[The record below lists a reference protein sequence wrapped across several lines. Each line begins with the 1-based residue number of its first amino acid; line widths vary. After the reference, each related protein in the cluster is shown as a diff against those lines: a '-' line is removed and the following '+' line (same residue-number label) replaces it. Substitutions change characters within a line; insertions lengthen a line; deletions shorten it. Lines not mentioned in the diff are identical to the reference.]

1 MRKRLISL
9 LAGVALAASPVLA
22 MPSQAASSIPAII
35 RDAEIETTI
44 RDYTTPIFTAAGL
57 DASAVHVYLLE
68 SDQINAFVAGGM
80 NVFIYTGLLI
90 ATQRPLQL
98 IGVVAHETGHIAGGH
113 LSRIQDG
120 LRAATITGI
129 LAMVLG
135 GIAAA
140 ASQSGTAAAGGILA
154 GQDMAM
160 RSILNYTRTM
170 EASADAAAFK
180 FLDRT
185 HQSARGI
192 LEFFGILQ
200 QQEQML
206 FGQPN
211 PYLINHPLT
220 SDRIAA
226 VQEHVDQSPYSN
238 IPDRPDWV
246 IRHKRMVA
254 KLIGYIWPMQRVL
267 QSYPES
273 DKSIYGRYARAIAYY
288 RVGLVQR
295 SVPLIDSLIAEQ
307 PQDPYFQELK
317 GQMLY
322 ENGRGAEAMAY
333 YQKAMLLAPDE
344 PLLSMELAQVQIE
357 QNDPS
362 LIKPAI
368 AELRQTLQIE
378 PDNGEAWHLFGMAY
392 GRDGQTGMAALALAE
407 AAAANDR
414 PKLARDQANQAIGLL
429 PVGSPAWLRAQD
441 ILTTIKPDKGSSDNA
456 AIPLQ
461 QSVPGANP

>member
-9 LAGVALAASPVLA
+9 VAGAALAASPVLT
-22 MPSQAASSIPAII
+22 MQSEAAKSIPSII

-44 RDYTTPIFTAAGL
+44 RDYTTPIFRAAGL
-57 DASAVHVYLLE
+57 DASVVHIYLLQSE
-68 SDQINAFVAGGM
+68 EINAFVAGGM
-80 NVFIYTGLLI
+80 NVFIHTGLLI

-98 IGVVAHETGHIAGGH
+98 IGVVAHETGHIADGH
-113 LSRIQDG
+113 LSRIQEG
-120 LRAATITGI
+120 LRSATITGI
-129 LAMVLG
+129 IAMVLG
-135 GIAAA
+135 GVAAA
-140 ASQSGTAAAGGILA
+140 ASQNSGAAAGGILA
-154 GQDMAM
+154 GQDMAE

-170 EASADAAAFK
+170 EASADAAALK

-185 HQSARGI
+185 HQSARGL

-200 QQEQML
+200 QQQQVL

-220 SDRIAA
+220 TERIAA

-254 KLIGYIWPMQRVL
+254 KLIGFIWPMPRVL
-267 QSYPES
+267 QAYPES
-273 DKSIYGRYARAIAYY
+273 DRSVYGRYARAIAYY
-288 RVGLVQR
+288 RVGLLQR
-295 SVPLIDSLIAEQ
+295 AIPLIDGLIAEQ

-322 ENGRGAEAMAY
+322 ENGRGAEALAY
-333 YQKAMLLAPDE
+333 YQKAMAFAPDE

-368 AELRQTLQIE
+368 AELRQSLQME
-378 PDNGEAWHLFGMAY
+378 PDNGDAWHYLGMAY
-392 GRDGQTGMAALALAE
+392 GRDGQMGMAALALAE
-407 AAAANDR
+407 AAAANDH
-414 PKLARDQANQAIGLL
+414 PKRARDQANQAMGLL

-441 ILTTIKPDKGSSDNA
+441 IVTTTKTDSASSDDA

-461 QSVPGANP
+461 Q

>member
-9 LAGVALAASPVLA
+9 LAGVTLAASPV
-22 MPSQAASSIPAII
+22 MTMRSEAANSIPTII

-57 DASAVHVYLLE
+57 NASAVHIYLLD

-80 NVFIYTGLLI
+80 NIFIYTGLLI

-98 IGVVAHETGHIAGGH
+98 IGVIAHETGHIAGGH
-113 LSRIQDG
+113 LARIQEG
-120 LRAATITGI
+120 LSAATITGI
-129 LAMVLG
+129 IAMVLG

-140 ASQSGTAAAGGILA
+140 ASQNSGAAAGGMMA
-154 GQDMAM
+154 GQDMAT
-160 RSILNYTRTM
+160 RSILSYTRTM
-170 EASADAAAFK
+170 EASADAAALK

-185 HQSARGI
+185 HQSARGL

-200 QQEQML
+200 QQQQVL
-206 FGQPN
+206 FGQPD

-220 SDRIAA
+220 SERIAA

-254 KLIGYIWPMQRVL
+254 KLIGYIWPLPRVL
-267 QSYPES
+267 QAYPES
-273 DKSIYGRYARAIAYY
+273 DKSVYGRYARAIAYY
-288 RVGLVQR
+288 RVGLLQR
-295 SVPLIDSLIAEQ
+295 AIPLVDSLIAEQ
-307 PQDPYFQELK
+307 PEDPYFQELK

-322 ENGRGAEAMAY
+322 ENGRGADALAY
-333 YQKAMLLAPDE
+333 YQRAVALAPDE
-344 PLLSMELAQVQIE
+344 PLLTMELAQVQIE

-368 AELRQTLQIE
+368 AELRQTLEAE
-378 PDNGEAWHLFGMAY
+378 PDNGDAWQSLGMAY
-392 GRDGQTGMAALALAE
+392 GRDGQMGMAALALAE
-407 AAAANDR
+407 SAAANDH

-429 PVGSPAWLRAQD
+429 PVGTPAWLRAQD
-441 ILTTIKPDKGSSDNA
+441 ILTTTKTDSASSDDA
-456 AIPLQ
+456 AIP
-461 QSVPGANP
+461 

>member
-9 LAGVALAASPVLA
+9 LAGMALTASPVLSTRA
-22 MPSQAASSIPAII
+22 EAANSFPAII

-57 DASAVHVYLLE
+57 DASAVHIYLLE

-113 LSRIQDG
+113 LARIQEG
-120 LRAATITGI
+120 LHAATITGI
-129 LAMVLG
+129 IAMVLG

-140 ASQSGTAAAGGILA
+140 ATQNGGAAAGGLLA

-160 RSILNYTRTM
+160 RSILSYTRTM
-170 EASADAAAFK
+170 EASADAAALK

-185 HQSARGI
+185 HQSARGL

-200 QQEQML
+200 QQQQML

-220 SDRIAA
+220 SERIAA
-226 VQEHVDQSPYSN
+226 VQEHVDQSPYSD

-254 KLIGYIWPMQRVL
+254 KLIGYIWPLQQVL
-267 QSYPES
+267 QRYPES
-273 DKSIYGRYARAIAYY
+273 DKSIYGRYARAFAYY
-288 RVGLVQR
+288 RVGMLQR
-295 SVPLIDSLIAEQ
+295 SIPLIDSLIAEQ
-307 PQDPYFQELK
+307 PEDPYFQELK

-322 ENGRGAEAMAY
+322 ENGRGAEALGY
-333 YQKAMLLAPDE
+333 YQRAVGLAPDE

-368 AELRQTLQIE
+368 AELRRTLEAE
-378 PDNGEAWHLFGMAY
+378 PDNGEAWHFLGMAY
-392 GRDGQTGMAALALAE
+392 GRDGQMGMAALALAE
-407 AAAANDR
+407 SAAADDH

-441 ILTTIKPDKGSSDNA
+441 ILTTTKTDSASSDDS

-461 QSVPGANP
+461 Q

>member
-9 LAGVALAASPVLA
+9 LAGMALAASPVLT
-22 MPSQAASSIPAII
+22 MPSEAANAIPTIV

-57 DASAVHVYLLE
+57 DASAVHVYLLN

-113 LSRIQDG
+113 LARIQEG
-120 LRAATITGI
+120 LHAATITGI

-140 ASQSGTAAAGGILA
+140 ASQNAGAAAGGIMA
-154 GQDMAM
+154 GQDMAE
-160 RSILNYTRTM
+160 RSILSYTRTM
-170 EASADAAAFK
+170 EASADAAALK

-185 HQSARGI
+185 HQSARGL
-192 LEFFGILQ
+192 LEFFGILEQ
-200 QQEQML
+200 QQQVL

-220 SDRIAA
+220 TERIDA

-254 KLIGYIWPMQRVL
+254 KLIGFLWPLPRVL

-273 DKSIYGRYARAIAYY
+273 DRSVYGRYARSIAYY
-288 RVGLVQR
+288 RVGLLQR
-295 SVPLIDSLIAEQ
+295 SIPLIDSLIAEQ

-322 ENGRGAEAMAY
+322 ENGRGAEALAY
-333 YQKAMLLAPDE
+333 YQRATALAPDE
-344 PLLSMELAQVQIE
+344 PLLSMELAEVQIE

-368 AELRQTLQIE
+368 AELHQCLQME
-378 PDNGEAWHLFGMAY
+378 PDNGDAWRLLGMAY
-392 GRDGQTGMAALALAE
+392 GRDGQMGMAALALAE
-407 AAAANDR
+407 SAAANDH

-441 ILTTIKPDKGSSDNA
+441 ILTTTKTDSASSDDS

-461 QSVPGANP
+461 Q

>member
-1 MRKRLISL
+1 M
-9 LAGVALAASPVLA
+9 ALTASPVLSTRA
-22 MPSQAASSIPAII
+22 EAANSFPAII

-57 DASAVHVYLLE
+57 DASAVHIYLLE

-113 LSRIQDG
+113 LARIQEG
-120 LRAATITGI
+120 LHAATITGI
-129 LAMVLG
+129 IAMVLG

-140 ASQSGTAAAGGILA
+140 ATQNGGAAAGGLLA

-160 RSILNYTRTM
+160 RSILSYTRTM
-170 EASADAAAFK
+170 EASADAAALK

-185 HQSARGI
+185 HQSARGL

-200 QQEQML
+200 QQQQML

-220 SDRIAA
+220 SERIAA
-226 VQEHVDQSPYSN
+226 VQEHVDQSPYSD

-254 KLIGYIWPMQRVL
+254 KLIGYIWPLQQVL
-267 QSYPES
+267 QRYPES
-273 DKSIYGRYARAIAYY
+273 DKSIYGRYARAFAYY
-288 RVGLVQR
+288 RVGMLQR
-295 SVPLIDSLIAEQ
+295 SIPLIDSLIAEQ
-307 PQDPYFQELK
+307 PGDPYFQELK

-322 ENGRGAEAMAY
+322 ENGRGAEALAY
-333 YQKAMLLAPDE
+333 YQRAVDMAPDE

-368 AELRQTLQIE
+368 AELRRTLEAE
-378 PDNGEAWHLFGMAY
+378 PDNGEAWHFLGMAY
-392 GRDGQTGMAALALAE
+392 GRDGQMGMAALALAE
-407 AAAANDR
+407 SAAADDH

-441 ILTTIKPDKGSSDNA
+441 ILTTTKTDAASSDDS

-461 QSVPGANP
+461 Q

>member
-9 LAGVALAASPVLA
+9 LAGMALTASPVLSTRA
-22 MPSQAASSIPAII
+22 EAANSFPAII

-57 DASAVHVYLLE
+57 DASAVHIYLLE

-113 LSRIQDG
+113 LARIQEG
-120 LRAATITGI
+120 LHAATITGI
-129 LAMVLG
+129 IAMVLG

-140 ASQSGTAAAGGILA
+140 ATQNGGAAAGGLLA

-160 RSILNYTRTM
+160 RSILSYTRTM
-170 EASADAAAFK
+170 EASADAAALK

-185 HQSARGI
+185 HQSARGL

-200 QQEQML
+200 QQQQML

-220 SDRIAA
+220 SERIAA
-226 VQEHVDQSPYSN
+226 VQEHVDQSPYSD

-254 KLIGYIWPMQRVL
+254 KLIGYIWPLQQVL
-267 QSYPES
+267 QRYPES
-273 DKSIYGRYARAIAYY
+273 DKSIYGRYARAFAYY
-288 RVGLVQR
+288 RVGMLQR
-295 SVPLIDSLIAEQ
+295 SIPLIDSLIAEQ
-307 PQDPYFQELK
+307 PEDPYSQELK

-322 ENGRGAEAMAY
+322 ENGRGAEALAY
-333 YQKAMLLAPDE
+333 YQRAVDLAPDE

-368 AELRQTLQIE
+368 AELRRTLEAE
-378 PDNGEAWHLFGMAY
+378 PDNGEAWHFLGMAY
-392 GRDGQTGMAALALAE
+392 GRDGQMRMAALALAE
-407 AAAANDR
+407 SAAADDH

-441 ILTTIKPDKGSSDNA
+441 ILTTTKTDAASSDDS

-461 QSVPGANP
+461 Q

>member
-9 LAGVALAASPVLA
+9 LAGFALAATPVLA
-22 MPSQAASSIPAII
+22 TPSEGAQAFPSII

-57 DASAVHVYLLE
+57 DAKAVHVYLLQ

-80 NVFIYTGLLI
+80 NVFIFTGLII

-113 LSRIQDG
+113 LARIQEG
-120 LRAATITGI
+120 LRGATITGI
-129 LAMVLG
+129 IAMVLG

-140 ASQSGTAAAGGILA
+140 ASGNAGAAAGGLLA
-154 GQDMAM
+154 GQDMAQ
-160 RSILNYTRTM
+160 RSILNYTRVM
-170 EASADAAAFK
+170 EASADAAALK
-180 FLDRT
+180 FLDAT
-185 HQSARGI
+185 HQSSRGL

-200 QQEQML
+200 QQQQML

-220 SDRIAA
+220 SDRIDA
-226 VQEHVDQSPYSN
+226 VQQHVDRSPYSN
-238 IPDRPDWV
+238 SPDRPDWV

-254 KLIGYIWPMQRVL
+254 KLIGFIWPLPRVL

-273 DKSIYGRYARAIAYY
+273 DKSVYGRYARAIAYY
-288 RVGLVQR
+288 RIGLLAR
-295 SVPLIDSLIAEQ
+295 SLPLIDGLIAEQ
-307 PQDPYFQELK
+307 PEDPYFQELK

-322 ENGRGAEAMAY
+322 ENGRGSEALAY
-333 YQKAMLLAPDE
+333 YQKALALAPDQ
-344 PLLSMELAQVQIE
+344 PLLSLELAEVQIE
-357 QNDPS
+357 QYDPS

-368 AELRQTLQIE
+368 AELQQSLQAD
-378 PDNGEAWHLFGMAY
+378 PQNAYGWRLLGTAY
-392 GRDGQTGMAALALAE
+392 GRDGQMGMAALSLAE
-407 AAAANDR
+407 AAAANGR
-414 PKLARDQANQAIGLL
+414 AKNARDQANQAIGLL

-441 ILTTIKPDKGSSDNA
+441 ILTTMKPDNASSDDTA
-456 AIPLQ
+456 LPLQ
-461 QSVPGANP
+461 QSPDGQ